1 MNKILPTILVVL
13 LSSNL
18 FAERVSVHVYEM
30 LLTERGLSHYRSLP
44 DDMKFRIMC
53 IDGYR
58 YLFTSKG
65 VTQMKENY
73 KGKYRHLECPLT
85 ASNGIE

>member
-1 MNKILPTILVVL
+1 MNKILAIILVVMFSAN
-13 LSSNL
+13 LS
-18 FAERVSVHVYEM
+18 AERVSIHVYEM
-30 LLTERGLSHYRSLP
+30 LLTEKGLSQYRALP

-85 ASNGIE
+85 ASNGVE

>member
-1 MNKILPTILVVL
+1 MNKILPIILVVL
-13 LSSNL
+13 FSSNL

-30 LLTERGLSHYRSLP
+30 LLTERGLSQYRALP
-44 DDMKFRIMC
+44 EDMKFRVMC

-58 YLFTSKG
+58 YLFTSNS

>member
-1 MNKILPTILVVL
+1 MNRIFTIMLVFL
-13 LSSNL
+13 FSSNL

-85 ASNGIE
+85 ASNEIE

>member
-1 MNKILPTILVVL
+1 MNKILPLILVFL

>member
-1 MNKILPTILVVL
+1 MNRIFTIMLVFL
-13 LSSNL
+13 FSSNL

-30 LLTERGLSHYRSLP
+30 LLTEKGLSQYVALP

-85 ASNGIE
+85 ANHEIE

>member
-1 MNKILPTILVVL
+1 MNRIFTIMFVALF
-13 LSSNL
+13 SSNL
-18 FAERVSVHVYEM
+18 SAERVSVHVYEM
-30 LLTERGLSHYRSLP
+30 LLTEKGLSQYVALP
-44 DDMKFRIMC
+44 EDMKFRIMC

-85 ASNGIE
+85 ASNEIE

>member
-1 MNKILPTILVVL
+1 MNRIFTIMLVFL
-13 LSSNL
+13 FSSNL

-30 LLTERGLSHYRSLP
+30 LLTEKGLSQYVALP

>member
-1 MNKILPTILVVL
+1 MNRIFTIMLVVL
-13 LSSNL
+13 FSSNL

-85 ASNGIE
+85 ASNGVE

>member
-1 MNKILPTILVVL
+1 MNKILPIILVVL
-13 LSSNL
+13 FSSNL

-30 LLTERGLSHYRSLP
+30 LLTERGLSQYRALP
-44 DDMKFRIMC
+44 EDMKFRVMC

-58 YLFTSKG
+58 YLFTSNS

-73 KGKYRHLECPLT
+73 KGKYRHLECPPT

>member
-1 MNKILPTILVVL
+1 MNKILPIILVVL
-13 LSSNL
+13 FSSNL

-30 LLTERGLSHYRSLP
+30 LLTEKGLSQYRALP

-85 ASNGIE
+85 TSNGTE

>member
-1 MNKILPTILVVL
+1 MNRIFTIMLVFL
-13 LSSNL
+13 FSSNL

-30 LLTERGLSHYRSLP
+30 LLTERGLSQYRALP
-44 DDMKFRIMC
+44 EDMKFRVMC

-58 YLFTSKG
+58 YLFTSNS

>member
-1 MNKILPTILVVL
+1 MNKILPIILVVL

-44 DDMKFRIMC
+44 NDMKFRIMC

-85 ASNGIE
+85 ASNEIE

>member
-1 MNKILPTILVVL
+1 MNKILPLILVFL
-13 LSSNL
+13 FSSNL
-18 FAERVSVHVYEM
+18 FAERVPVHVYEM
-30 LLTERGLSHYRSLP
+30 LLTEKGLSEYRALP
-44 DDMKFRIMC
+44 EDMKFRIMC

-85 ASNGIE
+85 ASNEIE

>member
-1 MNKILPTILVVL
+1 MNKILPIILAVL

-44 DDMKFRIMC
+44 NDMKFRIMC

>member
-1 MNKILPTILVVL
+1 MLVFL
-13 LSSNL
+13 FSSNL

-30 LLTERGLSHYRSLP
+30 LLTERGLSQYRALP
-44 DDMKFRIMC
+44 EDMKFRVMC

-58 YLFTSKG
+58 YLFTSNS

>member
-1 MNKILPTILVVL
+1 MNRIFTIMLVVL
-13 LSSNL
+13 FSSNL
-18 FAERVSVHVYEM
+18 FAERTPVHVYEM
-30 LLTERGLSHYRSLP
+30 LLTERGLSQYRALP
-44 DDMKFRIMC
+44 DDMKFRVMC

-85 ASNGIE
+85 ASNEKE

>member
-1 MNKILPTILVVL
+1 MNRIFTIMLVAL
-13 LSSNL
+13 FSSNL
-18 FAERVSVHVYEM
+18 SAERVSVHVYEM
-30 LLTERGLSHYRSLP
+30 LLTEKGLSQYVALP

-58 YLFTSKG
+58 YLFTSNG

-85 ASNGIE
+85 ASNEIE

>member
-1 MNKILPTILVVL
+1 MNKILPLILVFL
-13 LSSNL
+13 FSSNL
-18 FAERVSVHVYEM
+18 FAERVPVHVYEM

>member
-1 MNKILPTILVVL
+1 MNKILPIILVVL
-13 LSSNL
+13 FSSNL

-30 LLTERGLSHYRSLP
+30 LLTERGQSQYRALP
-44 DDMKFRIMC
+44 DDMKFRVMC

-58 YLFTSKG
+58 YLFTSNG

>member
-1 MNKILPTILVVL
+1 MNKILPIILVVL

-44 DDMKFRIMC
+44 NDMKFRIMC

>member
-1 MNKILPTILVVL
+1 MNKILPIILVVL

-44 DDMKFRIMC
+44 DYMKFRIMC

-58 YLFTSKG
+58 YLFTSNG

-85 ASNGIE
+85 ASNEIE